1 MHFRKM
7 NESKPLMTR
16 RKHKDNIKTSHV
28 IWVGINS
35 EITYLSAEWC
45 SALRWHDSKIGFY
58 MERGNLRLQCQRKI
72 PSCITVRKK
81 VQMCNQEADLFVV
94 VKNSMKIEG
103 AKKQNY
109 SVTLTSQLKWRNWLK

>member
-1 MHFRKM
+1 M

-16 RKHKDNIKTSHV
+16 RKCRDNIKTRHV
-28 IWVGINS
+28 LRSGINS
-35 EITYLSAEWC
+35 EDTYLLTEWC

-58 MERGNLRLQCQRKI
+58 VERGNLRLQCQRKI
-72 PSCITVRKK
+72 PSYIVVRKK
-81 VQMCNQEADLFVV
+81 VQMCNQGADLFVV

-109 SVTLTSQLKWRNWLK
+109 PVTLNSQPKGRSHLK